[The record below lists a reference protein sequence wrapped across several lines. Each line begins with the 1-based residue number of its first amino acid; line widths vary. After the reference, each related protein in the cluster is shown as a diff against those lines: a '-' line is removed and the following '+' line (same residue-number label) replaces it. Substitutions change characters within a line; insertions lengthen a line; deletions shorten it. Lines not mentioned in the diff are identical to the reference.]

1 MWFVLLLWN
10 SLKIDTFFDNSGEL
24 EEVRS
29 LNHNYQSLLNA
40 SFSPLTV
47 LSIRPEKTQVLRWFM
62 LPWLFIDSDLFSCT
76 DILKSL
82 WCSERFLRW
91 ASLLW
96 SRIEEIGRGKG
107 IGEICFKFFF
117 TDFTLSWV
125 TLRKEHIWNWVN
137 GYWCSLNCAC
147 SFISFKV
154 LML

>member
-1 MWFVLLLWN
+1 MSFVLLLWN
-10 SLKIDTFFDNSGEL
+10 SLKIDAFFDNSGEL

-40 SFSPLTV
+40 SFSPLTE

-91 ASLLW
+91 VFLLW

-107 IGEICFKFFF
+107 IGEICFKISF
-117 TDFTLSWV
+117 TDSLSAGSLLEKN
-125 TLRKEHIWNWVN
+125 TYEID
-137 GYWCSLNCAC
+137 GYWYSLNCAC

-154 LML
+154 LAL